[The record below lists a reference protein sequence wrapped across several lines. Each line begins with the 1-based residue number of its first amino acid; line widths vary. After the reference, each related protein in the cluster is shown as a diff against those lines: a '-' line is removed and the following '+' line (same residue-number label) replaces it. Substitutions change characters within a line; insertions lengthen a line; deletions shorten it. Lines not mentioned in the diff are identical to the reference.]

1 MRGLPWRLSA
11 LLPWLSLAGGLP
23 TAAVC
28 ISGQA
33 RTLPDTAWKI
43 RKRLLEPWEQFGG
56 AASFVFVSRRSYYPA
71 WKQAAWG
78 GRKWRVP
85 DAEMDRALRV
95 LRPAAYVVYDEN
107 ATSVELPPARSTLC
121 SDTSREQHWS
131 SQARQFWSI
140 ARCFGLVA
148 AHERARGAAF
158 AYFVRFRADAAP
170 KARVPL
176 AIGEARARCD
186 PAARCLFVQPGEHS
200 DGLAL
205 VARAG
210 ADAYASTF
218 DEFHG
223 GKCATLSFA
232 RARCER
238 ELGVGQHRTECLVLA
253 HMRRG
258 EEDARGA
265 RGGGG
270 ASGDSSVEVVT
281 DERFDF
287 DIVRPT
293 DPYKPK
299 LTRAPTDGELAWLRE
314 NGTAPAPQAA
324 RYEPVPYVPPPRAPS
339 DARSSTKRPAR
350 SAQPW
355 LPH

>member
-1 MRGLPWRLSA
+1 MRGFPWRLGA

-148 AHERARGAAF
+148 AHELHSTHEITVF
-158 AYFVRFRADAAP
+158 
-170 KARVPL
+170 
-176 AIGEARARCD
+176 EAS
-186 PAARCLFVQPGEHS
+186 G
-200 DGLAL
+200 
-205 VARAG
+205 RAG
-210 ADAYASTF
+210 GHTRTA
-218 DEFHG
+218 EVRLG
-223 GKCATLSFA
+223 GDRLAVDMGFIVYN
-232 RARCER
+232 ER
-238 ELGVGQHRTECLVLA
+238 TYPGLVSLFEELGSENPGMGTVPILDPVSDILTLA
-253 HMRRG
+253 
-258 EEDARGA
+258 
-265 RGGGG
+265 
-270 ASGDSSVEVVT
+270 SQ
-281 DERFDF
+281 
-287 DIVRPT
+287 
-293 DPYKPK
+293 Y
-299 LTRAPTDGELAWLRE
+299 
-314 NGTAPAPQAA
+314 
-324 RYEPVPYVPPPRAPS
+324 
-339 DARSSTKRPAR
+339 
-350 SAQPW
+350 
-355 LPH
+355 

>member
-1 MRGLPWRLSA
+1 MRDHPWRLGA

-107 ATSVELPPARSTLC
+107 ATSVELPPGRSTLC

-258 EEDARGA
+258 EEDGA
-265 RGGGG
+265 LGGGG
-270 ASGDSSVEVVT
+270 VEVVT
-281 DERFDF
+281 DARFDF
-287 DIVRPT
+287 DIVRPL

-299 LTRAPTDGELAWLRE
+299 LTRPPTDAELAWLGA
-314 NGTAPAPQAA
+314 NATAPAPPAA
-324 RYEPVPYVPPPRAPS
+324 SYEPVPYVPPPPRPPSRAKRERP
-339 DARSSTKRPAR
+339 RST
-350 SAQPW
+350 QPW
-355 LPH
+355 LHPH